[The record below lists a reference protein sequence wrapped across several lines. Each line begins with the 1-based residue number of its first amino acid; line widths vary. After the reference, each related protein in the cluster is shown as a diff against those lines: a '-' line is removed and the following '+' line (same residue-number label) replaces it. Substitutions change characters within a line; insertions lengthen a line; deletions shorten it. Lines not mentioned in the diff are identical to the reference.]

1 MCGELF
7 GLQSGRFAGALGQA
21 EVGVGGEVLFAGV
34 GQDVVDE
41 FLVAVTAHG
50 SVRLAC
56 CGPVVRAVAVV
67 ERDQFPGGQFV
78 SGGAPPRVGLRRQ
91 FGRVLIRQ
99 HVEQLAWPSGEQRP
113 PSSAIDVD
121 RLPAEFAVAAANR
134 PLEPVALGGV
144 PANPV
149 RGEGVEQLV
158 AENDAAN
165 LRRVRRRIVPLDL
178 PGELGQALGLPT
190 PPLGRRLGDR
200 VSQPLEQRLVVG
212 GEPFEN
218 VARQAAVVRAG
229 LGDPHRPGDRP
240 EPFREAEREQLAEHR
255 ADADARDEVAP
266 AADLAGV
273 FFVIAKLR
281 MIQRQRHEP
290 RKRHRAAVAD
300 FGADD
305 LGEWVRSLRHGAHS
319 D

>member
-1 MCGELF
+1 M
-7 GLQSGRFAGALGQA
+7 
-21 EVGVGGEVLFAGV
+21 GGEILLSGV
-34 GQDVVDE
+34 GQDFVNK
-41 FLVAVTAHG
+41 FLAAVTAHG
-50 SVRLAC
+50 SVRLIC
-56 CGPVVRAVAVV
+56 SGPVVRAVTVV
-67 ERDQFPGGQFV
+67 ECDQLPDGQLV
-78 SGGAPPRVGLRRQ
+78 GGGAPPRVGLRRQ
-91 FGRVLIRQ
+91 LGGVLIRQ
-99 HVEQLAWPSGEQRP
+99 HVEQLAWPSREQP
-113 PSSAIDVD
+113 PPRRVAAID
-121 RLPAEFAVAAANR
+121 RLPAESAVMPADR

-165 LRRVRRRIVPLDL
+165 LRRVRRRVVPLDL

-190 PPLGRRLGDR
+190 PPLDRRLGDR

-218 VARQAAVVRAG
+218 VARQAAVVRTG
-229 LGDPHRPGDRP
+229 LGDPHRPVDRP

-290 RKRHRAAVAD
+290 RKRHRAALDD